1 LLSGDVIKKVVNGIV
16 NIDAYKSNR
25 TDVINGWSEQ
35 SPEDGLY
42 DERLLMVGC
51 IAVMLSKFTFF
62 SQQFKAK
69 LQWSFAP
76 YFLTKLFFQMFFE
89 SQPFSCILVKNSN

>member
-1 LLSGDVIKKVVNGIV
+1 MLSGDVIKKVVNGIV
-16 NIDAYKSNR
+16 NIEAYKSNR
-25 TDVINGWSEQ
+25 TDVLNGWSEQ

-62 SQQFKAK
+62 SQPFQTR
-69 LQWSFAP
+69 LQWRFMPLYLPKIS
-76 YFLTKLFFQMFFE
+76 LFN
-89 SQPFSCILVKNSN
+89 VY